1 MSIDFLNQLQKIILL
16 ISLLDFWGRKM
27 NIKLPE
33 LPGVFVLFIV
43 LFVALVLLLLYNL
56 VNPGKEIV

>member
-1 MSIDFLNQLQKIILL
+1 
-16 ISLLDFWGRKM
+16 M

-43 LFVALVLLLLYNL
+43 LFVVLVLLLYNM

>member
-1 MSIDFLNQLQKIILL
+1 MILL

-33 LPGVFVLFIV
+33 LPGVFALFIV
-43 LFVALVLLLLYNL
+43 LFVVLVLLLYNL
-56 VNPGKEIV
+56 LNAGEETV